1 MARKI
6 LVDTNVF
13 IHYSEGQKYAHAFFN
28 KVRYSS
34 EIQIFVLKDVYAESK
49 VMSLNFQKI
58 YNLITELQQ
67 IQVYHK
73 VELDDIE
80 REYAE
85 ELNQKCIQELGYTI
99 DRTDRRIIAVAKM
112 RKIEIFSKDKDLVKI
127 ARLEEIKIV

>member
-1 MARKI
+1 MVREL

-13 IHYSEGQKYAHAFFN
+13 IHYSEGQKYARAFFN
-28 KVRYSS
+28 KVRYNS

-49 VMSLNFQKI
+49 VMSLDFQKI

-127 ARLEEIKIV
+127 AKLEGIKTL

>member
-1 MARKI
+1 MAREI
-6 LVDTNVF
+6 LVDANIF
-13 IHYSEGQKYAHAFFN
+13 IHYSEGQKYARAFFK
-28 KVRYSS
+28 KVRYNS
-34 EIQIFVLKDVYAESK
+34 EIQIFVLKDVYAESR
-49 VMSLNFQKI
+49 VMSLDFQKI

-127 ARLEEIKIV
+127 AKLEGIKTV